1 MEPTHI
7 SQLVVGL
14 TIPQL
19 ETLLRKCVRDELGER
34 EEESWLT
41 LSECAQLMRL
51 STKTVL
57 KRIKEDALPAERE
70 GRDWRFQKSRVVAF
84 MKGER

>member
-1 MEPTHI
+1 MSE
-7 SQLVVGL
+7 LVVTL

-19 ETLLRKCVRDELGER
+19 ETLVRKCVRDELGAR
-34 EEESWLT
+34 EEDTWFT
-41 LSECAQLMRL
+41 LKECARFMRL

-57 KRIKEDALPAERE
+57 LRIKQGLPAERE
-70 GRDWRFQKSRVVAF
+70 GRDWRFQKSKVLGF